1 MSEHL
6 MKTYA
11 PLPVTFSHG
20 EGVWLWDDKGNKY
33 LDALCGIAVTGL
45 GHAHPGVSAAICEQA
60 SRLLHTSNLFEIG
73 LQKQLADKLTE
84 LSGMDNVFFSNSG
97 AEANEAAIKIA
108 RLYGHKKGVKQPG
121 IIVTEDSFHGRTLA
135 TLSATGNRKVQAGF
149 EPLVSGFSRA
159 PYNDIDAIRNI
170 AKHDKNIVAVMV
182 EPIQGESGI
191 NIPDQNYLTELRK
204 ICDENKWLLILD
216 EIQTGMGRSG
226 QWFAFQHYNMTP
238 DIMTLAKSLGNGV
251 PIGACLAKGA
261 AAETFQPGNHGSTF
275 GGNPLACRSALAVI
289 DAIEHNNLTY
299 RANELGNRIVTG
311 LAQKLAGNPNVK
323 EVRGVGLLIAVELN
337 SPCKP
342 LAKAGLDAGIVINV
356 AHENR
361 IRLLPPLILTDD
373 EADLIVEKV
382 SQLVSEFKPE

>member
-1 MSEHL
+1 

-20 EGVWLWDDKGNKY
+20 EGIWLWDDKGNKY

-45 GHAHPGVSAAICEQA
+45 GHAHPDISAAICDQA
-60 SRLLHTSNLFEIG
+60 KRLLHTSNLFEIG
-73 LQKQLADKLTE
+73 LQKQLADKLSA
-84 LSGMDNVFFSNSG
+84 LSGMDRVFFTNSG

-108 RLYGHKKGVKQPG
+108 RLYGHTKGIKQPG

-159 PYNDIDAIRNI
+159 PYNDIDAIQNI
-170 AKHDKNIVAVMV
+170 GKHDKNIVAVMV
-182 EPIQGESGI
+182 EPLQGESGI
-191 NIPDQNYLTELRK
+191 NIPDAEYLPALRK
-204 ICDENKWLLILD
+204 ICDDNGWLLILD
-216 EIQTGMGRSG
+216 EIQTGMARSG
-226 QWFAFQHYNMTP
+226 KWFAFQHHDIKP
-238 DIMTLAKSLGNGV
+238 DVMTLAKSLGNGV

-289 DAIEHNNLTY
+289 DVIEKNSLLERSSSLGERILSGLKQNL
-299 RANELGNRIVTG
+299 NGN
-311 LAQKLAGNPNVK
+311 KNVK
-323 EVRGVGLLIAVELN
+323 DIRGMGLLIAVELN
-337 SPCKP
+337 SPCKE
-342 LAKAGLDAGIVINV
+342 LAQKGLDAGIVINV

-361 IRLLPPLILTDD
+361 IRLLPPLILSDD
-373 EADLIVEKV
+373 EADIIIDKV
-382 SQLVSEFKPE
+382 SQLVSDFQPS